1 VALAAPCGR
10 EPHHELTRSGEE
22 VANGEADSSFMAR
35 RAGLVVVA
43 LAALAAASAAFAGD
57 PREPQH
63 RFNAVD
69 QAWAHRI
76 IVSHGDLGPGDWR
89 VEQLDDQGGDA
100 DAPSYCKNPD
110 LSDLVLTGQAKNPD
124 FSRED
129 SFEDSDGEVWATEHD
144 AIESWKRVK
153 GYPFARCFRVAMEQ
167 QFAKGSG
174 IKFSILSSGP
184 LAIGKLAPR
193 QFTYGLKFRMI
204 VGARKIDGRIDI
216 YFFSRGRADGSVM
229 VASLSQPARPIP
241 LSLERRLA
249 TLVAGRLKR

>member
-1 VALAAPCGR
+1 MGRRFALIA
-10 EPHHELTRSGEE
+10 
-22 VANGEADSSFMAR
+22 F
-35 RAGLVVVA
+35 A
-43 LAALAAASAAFAGD
+43 LAALAGASAALASD

-76 IVSHGDLGPGDWR
+76 IVSHADLGPGDWR
-89 VEQLDDQGGDA
+89 VQQLDSQGDA
-100 DAPSYCKNPD
+100 GAPSDCKNPN

-124 FSRED
+124 FGRED

-144 AIESWKRVK
+144 AIQSWKRVK
-153 GYPFARCFRVAMEQ
+153 AYPFARCFRVAMEQ
-167 QFAKGSG
+167 QFAQGSG
-174 IKFSILSSGP
+174 IKFSIVSSGP

-229 VASLSQPARPIP
+229 VASLGQPARPIP
-241 LSLERRLA
+241 LSLERKLA